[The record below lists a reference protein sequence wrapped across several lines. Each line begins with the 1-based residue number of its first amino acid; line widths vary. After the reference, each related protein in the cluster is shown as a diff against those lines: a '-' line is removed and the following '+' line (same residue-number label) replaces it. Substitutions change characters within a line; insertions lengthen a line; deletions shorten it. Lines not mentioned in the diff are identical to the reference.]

1 MEGARTDGSVSLKA
15 NKIGSECFRLWK
27 ACEAQVG
34 DDFHINPE
42 EIESKYFGVLTKIF
56 NVARFASQFDCPDE
70 EPSAPYPIED
80 RWIQSEFATMMAS
93 VQHLGKTS
101 TFTLPLRHSRHSEL
115 GFCHHIGLKWQN
127 LGCTMEINMLLG
139 PFTTSY
145 VISSLHSAQFV
156 PSLPSHF
163 DDALR
168 NERC

>member
-1 MEGARTDGSVSLKA
+1 MVRSVSKQTKLAVSVSDYGRHVKLKL
-15 NKIGSECFRLWK
+15 EMT
-27 ACEAQVG
+27 
-34 DDFHINPE
+34 FHINPE

-93 VQHLGKTS
+93 VQTSGKTS
-101 TFTLPLRHSRHSEL
+101 IFTLPLRLSRHSEL
-115 GFCHHIGLKWQN
+115 GFCLHIGLKWQN

-139 PFTTSY
+139 PFTTFY

-156 PSLPSHF
+156 PSF
-163 DDALR
+163 AIIFR
-168 NERC
+168 